1 MLLHKTSRLDYND
14 AVCAFFLVFQTLEA
28 LNCGKVFLVAY
39 FVDLMATIKTLRY
52 YSGWADKIHGK
63 TIPVGELNSF
73 FFYLDQRLHVFP
85 YLKPSAQQNLDA
97 FSAIIN
103 ELCVFFLFL
112 FFRWRI
118 FYLHTA

>member
-73 FFYLDQRLHVFP
+73 F
-85 YLKPSAQQNLDA
+85 
-97 FSAIIN
+97 
-103 ELCVFFLFL
+103 LF
-112 FFRWRI
+112 RSEVTRVSI
-118 FYLHTA
+118 FETISTTKTGCIQCYNK